1 MNSSLLQSSQNCFEF
16 GSMYNSNF
24 SLNNSIYL
32 LENNEEENSMFF
44 PLTNKTITGNEYSL
58 EKPLEGIENSIF
70 KNNYSSINN
79 DIQEKDN
86 DIYSEFNSINNFNE
100 KCMNLSPISILTTSN
115 NSFSF
120 QNIGVKNEEIILD
133 SERDIND
140 NNANNKPDEKIFK
153 CDFLEEISLSL
164 DENLYY
170 NNTKNKKN
178 KLDLNDPT
186 SLFAAI
192 VNLMKEKGP
201 IEAKTIISNLED
213 KKHIFRKTNGSRY
226 KQEFGKLIRITLN
239 NNPEIFYKEKEGNKY
254 YFIENKTK
262 YYLQKKRERA
272 LEKVLFN
279 LKKKNTFLP
288 INTKIQLDKVNLIIK
303 RMEKKY
309 KDDKKYVDV
318 MTCINLFKNLINK
331 YLFLVKMDKINS
343 LYELTVLNEK
353 IIDIC
358 HTLEKIEK
366 GELFFKKD
374 DNIIVNIPNEYN
386 DKNSRNIMFVEGAN
400 NQFNEPPDKI

>member
-1 MNSSLLQSSQNCFEF
+1 MNSSLLQSNQSCFEF
-16 GSMYNSNF
+16 GSLYKSNL
-24 SLNNSIYL
+24 SLDDSINL
-32 LENNEEENSMFF
+32 LENSEEENTIFF
-44 PLTNKTITGNEYSL
+44 PLTNRTINENEICQESPFL
-58 EKPLEGIENSIF
+58 GKEHSDN
-70 KNNYSSINN
+70 KNISSHFNN
-79 DIQEKDN
+79 DLEEKNIDS
-86 DIYSEFNSINNFNE
+86 YEQFNSINNFNE
-100 KCMNLSPISILTTSN
+100 NSLNLNPISILTTSN

-120 QNIGVKNEEIILD
+120 PNIGVKKEEIILD
-133 SERDIND
+133 SEKDINTIS
-140 NNANNKPDEKIFK
+140 NKVEEKIFK
-153 CDFLEEISLSL
+153 CDFLEDISLSL
-164 DENLYY
+164 DENNLY
-170 NNTKNKKN
+170 NNSKNKKN

-201 IEAKTIISNLED
+201 IETRTIISSLES
-213 KKHIFRKTNGSRY
+213 KKDVFRKTNGSRY
-226 KQEFGKLIRITLN
+226 KQEFSKLIRTTLN
-239 NNPEIFYKEKEGNKY
+239 NNPELFYKEQEGNKY

-262 YYLQKKRERA
+262 YYLEKKRERA

-288 INTKIQLDKVNLIIK
+288 VNTKIQLDKVNLIIK

-309 KDDKKYVDV
+309 KDDKKYTDV
-318 MTCINLFKNLINK
+318 MICINLFKNLINK

-343 LYELTVLNEK
+343 LYELTILNDK

-374 DNIIVNIPNEYN
+374 DNIIVNKPNEYN

-400 NQFNEPPDKI
+400 NHFNEPPDNI

>member
-24 SLNNSIYL
+24 SLNDSINL

-44 PLTNKTITGNEYSL
+44 PLSKKTITENEYCQ
-58 EKPLEGIENSIF
+58 EKPFIGIENSEL
-70 KNNYSSINN
+70 KNNYSSINSE
-79 DIQEKDN
+79 IQEKNN
-86 DIYSEFNSINNFNE
+86 DVYSQFNSINDFNDN
-100 KCMNLSPISILTTSN
+100 CMNLNPISILSTSN
-115 NSFSF
+115 NSFTF
-120 QNIGVKNEEIILD
+120 PNFGVKNEEIILESD
-133 SERDIND
+133 KDINE
-140 NNANNKPDEKIFK
+140 NNKPDEKIFK

-192 VNLMKEKGP
+192 VNLMKERGP
-201 IEAKTIISNLED
+201 IESKTIISNLED
-213 KKHIFRKTNGSRY
+213 KKDIFRKANGSRY
-226 KQEFGKLIRITLN
+226 KQEFGKLIRTTLN
-239 NNPEIFYKEKEGNKY
+239 NNPELFYKEKEGNKY

-272 LEKVLFN
+272 LEKVLYN

-309 KDDKKYVDV
+309 KDDKKYTDV
-318 MTCINLFKNLINK
+318 MICINLFKNLINK

-343 LYELTVLNEK
+343 LYELTMLNDK

-374 DNIIVNIPNEYN
+374 DNIIVNKPNEYN

-400 NQFNEPPDKI
+400 NHFNEPPDKI

>member
-1 MNSSLLQSSQNCFEF
+1 
-16 GSMYNSNF
+16 
-24 SLNNSIYL
+24 
-32 LENNEEENSMFF
+32 
-44 PLTNKTITGNEYSL
+44 
-58 EKPLEGIENSIF
+58 
-70 KNNYSSINN
+70 
-79 DIQEKDN
+79 
-86 DIYSEFNSINNFNE
+86 
-100 KCMNLSPISILTTSN
+100 MNLNPISILTTSN

-120 QNIGVKNEEIILD
+120 PNIGVKKEEIILD
-133 SERDIND
+133 SEKDINTIS
-140 NNANNKPDEKIFK
+140 NKVEEKIFK
-153 CDFLEEISLSL
+153 CDFLEDISLSL
-164 DENLYY
+164 DENSLY
-170 NNTKNKKN
+170 NNSKNKKN

-201 IEAKTIISNLED
+201 IETKTIISSLEP
-213 KKHIFRKTNGSRY
+213 KKDVFRKTNGSRY
-226 KQEFGKLIRITLN
+226 KQEFGKLIRATLN
-239 NNPEIFYKEKEGNKY
+239 NNPELFYKEQEGNKY

-288 INTKIQLDKVNLIIK
+288 VNTKIQLDKVNLIIK

-309 KDDKKYVDV
+309 KDDKKYTDV
-318 MTCINLFKNLINK
+318 MICINLFKNLINK

-343 LYELTVLNEK
+343 LYELTILNDK

-374 DNIIVNIPNEYN
+374 DNIIVNKPNEYN

-400 NQFNEPPDKI
+400 NHFNEPPDNI

>member
-1 MNSSLLQSSQNCFEF
+1 MNSSLLQSNQSCFEF
-16 GSMYNSNF
+16 GSLYKSNL
-24 SLNNSIYL
+24 SLDDSINL
-32 LENNEEENSMFF
+32 LENSEEENTIFF
-44 PLTNKTITGNEYSL
+44 PLTNRTINENEVCQESPFSGKEHSDNKNMSSPFNNEL
-58 EKPLEGIENSIF
+58 ED
-70 KNNYSSINN
+70 KNIDSY
-79 DIQEKDN
+79 DQ
-86 DIYSEFNSINNFNE
+86 FNSINNFNE
-100 KCMNLSPISILTTSN
+100 NCMNLNPISILTTSN

-120 QNIGVKNEEIILD
+120 PNIGVKKEEIILD
-133 SERDIND
+133 SEKDINTIS
-140 NNANNKPDEKIFK
+140 NKVEEKIFK
-153 CDFLEEISLSL
+153 CDFLEDISLSL
-164 DENLYY
+164 DENNLY
-170 NNTKNKKN
+170 NNSKNKKN

-201 IEAKTIISNLED
+201 VEAKTIISNLED
-213 KKHIFRKTNGSRY
+213 KKDIFRKTNGSRY

-239 NNPEIFYKEKEGNKY
+239 NNPELFYKEKEGNKY

-288 INTKIQLDKVNLIIK
+288 VNTKIQLDKVNLIIK

-309 KDDKKYVDV
+309 KDDKKYIDV
-318 MTCINLFKNLINK
+318 MKCINLFKNLINK
-331 YLFLVKMDKINS
+331 YLYLVKMDKINS
-343 LYELTVLNEK
+343 LYELTILNQK

-358 HTLEKIEK
+358 FTLEKIEK
-366 GELFFKKD
+366 GELFFKTE
-374 DNIIVNIPNEYN
+374 DNIIENVSNEYN

-400 NQFNEPPDKI
+400 NTFNEPPDKI

>member
-1 MNSSLLQSSQNCFEF
+1 MNSSLLQSNQSCFEF
-16 GSMYNSNF
+16 GSLYKSNL
-24 SLNNSIYL
+24 SLDDSINL
-32 LENNEEENSMFF
+32 LENSEEENTIFF
-44 PLTNKTITGNEYSL
+44 PLTNRTINENEVYQESPFSGKEHSDNKNMSSPFNNEL
-58 EKPLEGIENSIF
+58 ED
-70 KNNYSSINN
+70 KNIDSY
-79 DIQEKDN
+79 DQ
-86 DIYSEFNSINNFNE
+86 FNSINNFNE
-100 KCMNLSPISILTTSN
+100 NCMNLNPISILTTSN

-120 QNIGVKNEEIILD
+120 PNIGVKKEEIILD
-133 SERDIND
+133 SEKDINTIS
-140 NNANNKPDEKIFK
+140 NKVEEKIFK
-153 CDFLEEISLSL
+153 CDFLEDISLSL
-164 DENLYY
+164 DENNLY
-170 NNTKNKKN
+170 NNSKNKKN

-201 IEAKTIISNLED
+201 IETRTIISSLES
-213 KKHIFRKTNGSRY
+213 KKDVFRKTNGSRY
-226 KQEFGKLIRITLN
+226 KQEFSKLIRTTLN
-239 NNPEIFYKEKEGNKY
+239 NNPELFYKEQEGNKY

-262 YYLQKKRERA
+262 YYLEKKRERA

-288 INTKIQLDKVNLIIK
+288 VNTKIQLDKVNIIIK

-309 KDDKKYVDV
+309 KDDKKYTDV
-318 MTCINLFKNLINK
+318 MICINLFKNLINK
-331 YLFLVKMDKINS
+331 YLFLVKMDKVNS
-343 LYELTVLNEK
+343 LYELTILNDK

-374 DNIIVNIPNEYN
+374 DNIIVNKPNEYN

-400 NQFNEPPDKI
+400 NHFNEPPDNI

>member
-1 MNSSLLQSSQNCFEF
+1 MNSSLLQSNQSCFEF
-16 GSMYNSNF
+16 GSLYKSNL
-24 SLNNSIYL
+24 SLDDSINL
-32 LENNEEENSMFF
+32 LENSEEENTIFF
-44 PLTNKTITGNEYSL
+44 PLTNRTINENEVCQESPFSGKEHSDNKNISSPFNNEL
-58 EKPLEGIENSIF
+58 ED
-70 KNNYSSINN
+70 KNIDSY
-79 DIQEKDN
+79 DQ
-86 DIYSEFNSINNFNE
+86 FNSINNFNE
-100 KCMNLSPISILTTSN
+100 NCMNLNPISILTTSN

-120 QNIGVKNEEIILD
+120 PNIGVKKEEIISD
-133 SERDIND
+133 SEKDINTIS
-140 NNANNKPDEKIFK
+140 NKVEEKIFK
-153 CDFLEEISLSL
+153 CDFLEDISLSL
-164 DENLYY
+164 DENNLY
-170 NNTKNKKN
+170 NNSKNKKN

-201 IEAKTIISNLED
+201 IETRTIISSLES
-213 KKHIFRKTNGSRY
+213 KKDVFRKTNGSRY
-226 KQEFGKLIRITLN
+226 KQEFSKLIRTTLN
-239 NNPEIFYKEKEGNKY
+239 NNPELFYKEQEGNKY

-262 YYLQKKRERA
+262 YYLEKKRERA

-288 INTKIQLDKVNLIIK
+288 VNTKIQLDKVNIIIK

-309 KDDKKYVDV
+309 KDDKKYTDV
-318 MTCINLFKNLINK
+318 MICINLFKNLINK
-331 YLFLVKMDKINS
+331 YLFLVKMDKVNS
-343 LYELTVLNEK
+343 LYELTILNDK

-374 DNIIVNIPNEYN
+374 DNIIVNKPNEYN

-400 NQFNEPPDKI
+400 NHFNEPPDNI

>member
-1 MNSSLLQSSQNCFEF
+1 MNSPLLQSSEKCFEF
-16 GSMYNSNF
+16 RSIFNSNSSF
-24 SLNNSIYL
+24 NDDVNL
-32 LENNEEENSMFF
+32 LENSAEENSLLF
-44 PLTNKTITGNEYSL
+44 PIPNGLNNVNESYEELSQFCIPNSEPKNNFNLLNEELL
-58 EKPLEGIENSIF
+58 EKKEET
-70 KNNYSSINN
+70 YS
-79 DIQEKDN
+79 Q
-86 DIYSEFNSINNFNE
+86 FNSINENR
-100 KCMNLSPISILTTSN
+100 MNLSPLSLLTTSN
-115 NSFSF
+115 SFSF
-120 QNIGVKNEEIILD
+120 ANIGVKSEENLL
-133 SERDIND
+133 ETQKDIKD
-140 NNANNKPDEKIFK
+140 NNNKTEEKIFK
-153 CDFLEEISLSL
+153 CDFLEEISLGL
-164 DENLYY
+164 DEDAY
-170 NNTKNKKN
+170 NYNTKNKKN

-201 IEAKTIISNLED
+201 IEIRYIISNLES
-213 KKHIFRKTNGSRY
+213 KKDLFRKANGSRY
-226 KQEFGKLIRITLN
+226 KQEFGKLIRTTLN
-239 NNPEIFYKEKEGNKY
+239 NNPELFFKEKEGNKY

>member
-1 MNSSLLQSSQNCFEF
+1 MNSSLLHSNQKSFEF
-16 GSMYNSNF
+16 GTVFNSNL
-24 SLNNSIYL
+24 SLLEDNNL
-32 LENNEEENSMFF
+32 LENSEEEFSLFHTIKEQGHENEDYIEKQPWKIDNTYLKDNYNS
-44 PLTNKTITGNEYSL
+44 LND
-58 EKPLEGIENSIF
+58 
-70 KNNYSSINN
+70 
-79 DIQEKDN
+79 DIQEKN
-86 DIYSEFNSINNFNE
+86 NESYSQFNSINELNE
-100 KCMNLSPISILTTSN
+100 NYMNLNHVSLLTTSN
-115 NSFSF
+115 SFSF
-120 QNIGVKNEEIILD
+120 TNLGVKKEELLLESKKDIINEINKN
-133 SERDIND
+133 SE
-140 NNANNKPDEKIFK
+140 EKIFK
-153 CDFLEEISLSL
+153 CDFLEEISLGL
-164 DENLYY
+164 DEDIY
-170 NNTKNKKN
+170 NTKNKKN

-201 IEAKTIISNLED
+201 IETKTIISSLEP
-213 KKHIFRKTNGSRY
+213 KKDVFRKTNGSRY
-226 KQEFGKLIRITLN
+226 KQEFGKLIRTTLN
-239 NNPEIFYKEKEGNKY
+239 NNPELFYKEQEGNKY

-288 INTKIQLDKVNLIIK
+288 VNTKIQLDKVNLIIK

-309 KDDKKYVDV
+309 KDDKKYTDV
-318 MTCINLFKNLINK
+318 MICINLFKNLINK

-343 LYELTVLNEK
+343 LYELTILNDK

-374 DNIIVNIPNEYN
+374 DNIIVNKPNEYN

-400 NQFNEPPDKI
+400 NHFNEPPDNI

>member
-24 SLNNSIYL
+24 SLNDSINL

-44 PLTNKTITGNEYSL
+44 PLSKKTITENEYCQ
-58 EKPLEGIENSIF
+58 EKPFIGIENSEL
-70 KNNYSSINN
+70 KNNYSSINSE
-79 DIQEKDN
+79 IQEKNN
-86 DIYSEFNSINNFNE
+86 DIYSQFNSINDFNDN
-100 KCMNLSPISILTTSN
+100 CMNLNPNSILSTSN

-120 QNIGVKNEEIILD
+120 PNFGVKNEEIILESD
-133 SERDIND
+133 KDINE
-140 NNANNKPDEKIFK
+140 NNKSDEKIFK

-164 DENLYY
+164 DENLYF

-192 VNLMKEKGP
+192 VNLMKERGP
-201 IEAKTIISNLED
+201 IESKTIISNLED
-213 KKHIFRKTNGSRY
+213 KKDIFRKANGSRY
-226 KQEFGKLIRITLN
+226 KQEFGKLIRTTLN
-239 NNPEIFYKEKEGNKY
+239 NNPELFYKEKEGNKY

-272 LEKVLFN
+272 LEKVLYN

-309 KDDKKYVDV
+309 KDDKKYADV
-318 MTCINLFKNLINK
+318 MICINLFKNLINK

-343 LYELTVLNEK
+343 LYELTMLNDK

-374 DNIIVNIPNEYN
+374 DNIIVNKPNEYN

-400 NQFNEPPDKI
+400 NHFNEPPDKI

>member
-1 MNSSLLQSSQNCFEF
+1 MNSSLLQSNQSCFEF
-16 GSMYNSNF
+16 GSLYKSNL
-24 SLNNSIYL
+24 SLDDSINL
-32 LENNEEENSMFF
+32 LENSEEENTIFF
-44 PLTNKTITGNEYSL
+44 PLTNRTINENEVYQESPFSGKEHSDNKNMPSPFNNEL
-58 EKPLEGIENSIF
+58 ED
-70 KNNYSSINN
+70 KNIDSY
-79 DIQEKDN
+79 DQ
-86 DIYSEFNSINNFNE
+86 FNSINNFNE
-100 KCMNLSPISILTTSN
+100 NCMNLNPISILTTSN

-120 QNIGVKNEEIILD
+120 PNIGVKKEEIILD
-133 SERDIND
+133 SEKDINTIS
-140 NNANNKPDEKIFK
+140 NKVEEKIFK
-153 CDFLEEISLSL
+153 CDFLEDISLSL
-164 DENLYY
+164 DENNLY
-170 NNTKNKKN
+170 NNSKNKKN

-201 IEAKTIISNLED
+201 IETRTIISSLES
-213 KKHIFRKTNGSRY
+213 KKDVFRKTNGSRY
-226 KQEFGKLIRITLN
+226 KQEFSKLIRTTLN
-239 NNPEIFYKEKEGNKY
+239 NNPELFYKEQEGNKY

-262 YYLQKKRERA
+262 YYLEKKRERA

-288 INTKIQLDKVNLIIK
+288 VNTKIQLDKVNIIIK

-309 KDDKKYVDV
+309 KDDKKYTDV
-318 MTCINLFKNLINK
+318 MICINLFKNLINK
-331 YLFLVKMDKINS
+331 YLFLVKMDKVNS
-343 LYELTVLNEK
+343 LYELTILNDK

-374 DNIIVNIPNEYN
+374 DNIIVNKPNEYN

-400 NQFNEPPDKI
+400 NHFNEPPDNI